1 MKTIGRVDMQ
11 NWKNHIFG
19 LKDVVIFS
27 LFSLLV
33 GLLAGFF
40 LAPIKKGLTIGCNN
54 GNNYISKDEAE
65 KDLQED
71 LELEMN
77 ELCR

>member
-1 MKTIGRVDMQ
+1 MQ

-27 LFSLLV
+27 LFSLLL

-40 LAPIKKGLTIGCNN
+40 LAPIKKGMNIGCNN
-54 GNNYISKDEAE
+54 GNNYIRRDEEEEAFH
-65 KDLQED
+65 ED
-71 LELEMN
+71 LEMEMN

>member
-1 MKTIGRVDMQ
+1 MQ

-19 LKDVVIFS
+19 LKDVLIFS
-27 LFSLLV
+27 LASLLL

-40 LAPIKKGLTIGCNN
+40 LSPVKKGMAIGCNN
-54 GNNYISKDEAE
+54 GNNYASKEDKEFH
-65 KDLQED
+65 ED
-71 LELEMN
+71 LEMEMN